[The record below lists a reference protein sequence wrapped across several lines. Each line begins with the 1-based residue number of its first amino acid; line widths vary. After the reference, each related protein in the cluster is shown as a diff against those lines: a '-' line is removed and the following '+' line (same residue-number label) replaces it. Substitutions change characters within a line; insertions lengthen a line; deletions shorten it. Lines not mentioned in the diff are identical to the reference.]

1 MDPMKTDVRSLW
13 PVLGTALL
21 VFALLGPAAIAQSP
35 GPQRPAPKTPKTP
48 AKVTVQPPPAP
59 AGKTALQD
67 RVLAVVDEDPV
78 LASDVDRVI
87 RLGLEQ
93 PQPGEAEER
102 FRRRVLDDLIDE
114 RLRFHEV
121 DRFNFEQVPVDE
133 IKKRVEEIQ
142 KRYPDPAAF
151 QKALK
156 EVGIDE
162 KGLRQLVARQLLVVT
177 YVDEQ
182 LGAHVFV
189 EPEEINRYYR
199 DVLTPEMRKRGQQ
212 PPPLEDV
219 REDIRETLK
228 QQKMTQE
235 MTRWTRE
242 LREKADIVVYSGN
255 PKPNQPLP
263 PVVKTIQGQA
273 APKADAK
280 KAPAGRKP
288 PGALY

>member
-1 MDPMKTDVRSLW
+1 MKTDVRSLR
-13 PVLGTALL
+13 PVLLGPALL
-21 VFALLGPAAIAQSP
+21 VFALLSPPAAAQS
-35 GPQRPAPKTPKTP
+35 GPQRPAPKNP

-59 AGKTALQD
+59 SGKTALQD
-67 RVLAVVDEDPV
+67 RVLAVVDEDPI

-93 PQPGEAEER
+93 PQPGETEER

-133 IKKRVEEIQ
+133 IKKRVDEIRA
-142 KRYPDPAAF
+142 RYPKDPAAF

-156 EVGIDE
+156 EVGLDE
-162 KGLRQLVARQLLVVT
+162 KGLRQLVARQLLVIT

-189 EPEEINRYYR
+189 EPEDISRYYR

-242 LREKADIVVYSGN
+242 LRDKADVVVYSGN

-273 APKADAK
+273 APKAEAK
-280 KAPAGRKP
+280 KP
-288 PGALY
+288 PRP

>member
-1 MDPMKTDVRSLW
+1 MKTDVRSLR
-13 PVLGTALL
+13 PVLLGSALL
-21 VFALLGPAAIAQSP
+21 VFALLSPPVVAQKIAQSA
-35 GPQRPAPKTPKTP
+35 GPQRPAPKAP

-59 AGKTALQD
+59 SGKTQLQD
-67 RVLAVVDEDPV
+67 RVLAVVDEDPI
-78 LASDVDRVI
+78 LASDVDRII

-133 IKKRVEEIQ
+133 IKKRVGEIRD
-142 KRYPDPAAF
+142 RYPDPSAF

-189 EPEEINRYYR
+189 EPEDINRYYR

-212 PPPLEDV
+212 PPQLEDV

-273 APKADAK
+273 AAPKAEAK
-280 KAPAGRKP
+280 KAPAQKP
-288 PGALY
+288 PGL